1 MLVNISRTD
10 MLGAIG
16 FLASL
21 ALLAA
26 LLEPHWP
33 WTNLFRGAIITHIL
47 VGQWYLSK
55 AITTCCLQTH
65 ASRSSCLR
73 ACATLAVI
81 ELSGAIFFGA
91 FGTHSVVM
99 LRHFLATSLDIRNS
113 S

>member
-1 MLVNISRTD
+1 

-26 LLEPHWP
+26 VLGPHWS
-33 WTNLFRGAIITHIL
+33 WMNVLRGAIITHIL

-55 AITTCCLQTH
+55 AINTCCLRTH
-65 ASRSSCLR
+65 PSRSSCLR
-73 ACATLAVI
+73 ACATLAAI
-81 ELSGAIFFGA
+81 ELSGAIFFGV

-99 LRHFLATSLDIRNS
+99 LRQLFFS
-113 S
+113 